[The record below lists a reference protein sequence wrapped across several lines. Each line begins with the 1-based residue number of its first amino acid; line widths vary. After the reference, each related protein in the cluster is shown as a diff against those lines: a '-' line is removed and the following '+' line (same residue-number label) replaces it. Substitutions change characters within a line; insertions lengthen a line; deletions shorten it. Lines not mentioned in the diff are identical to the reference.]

1 MTMLKTQGRPEL
13 EGWLPAYLRDHLAGS
28 VAAVDIARRRRD
40 AEPDEPSRTAIARL
54 IEDIEEDRARL
65 RGLMSELGIVP
76 SVWKQTVAAGFS
88 WLGAGRSVVG
98 SAELNRLREFE
109 VLLMGVRG
117 KELLWHTL
125 GRLGLLAPASQ
136 RLLLRRVASQRATL
150 EMLHGR
156 SATDGVPT
164 EPEG

>member
-1 MTMLKTQGRPEL
+1 M
-13 EGWLPAYLRDHLAGS
+13 
-28 VAAVDIARRRRD
+28 
-40 AEPDEPSRTAIARL
+40 ARL

-65 RGLMSELGIVP
+65 RELMNELGIVP
-76 SVWKQTVAAGFS
+76 SVWKQTIAAGFS
-88 WLGAGRSVVG
+88 WLGAGRSAVG
-98 SAELNRLREFE
+98 SAELNRMREFE
-109 VLLMGVRG
+109 MLLMGVRG

-125 GRLGLLAPASQ
+125 GRLGLLDPPSQ

-156 SATDGVPT
+156 SAIDGVAT

>member
-1 MTMLKTQGRPEL
+1 MPEMDARPEL

-28 VAAVDIARRRRD
+28 VAAVDVARRRRD
-40 AEPDEPSRTAIARL
+40 AEPDEPSRTAIAQL

-65 RGLMSELGIVP
+65 RELMSELGIVP
-76 SVWKQTVAAGFS
+76 SVWKQTVAVGFS
-88 WLGAGRSVVG
+88 WLGAGRSAVG

-117 KELLWHTL
+117 KELLWQTL
-125 GRLGLLAPASQ
+125 GRLGLLDPASQ

-156 SATDGVPT
+156 STIDGVPA
-164 EPEG
+164 EPGG

>member
-1 MTMLKTQGRPEL
+1 MAMFEIEGRPEL

-40 AEPDEPSRTAIARL
+40 AEPDEPSRTAIAQL

-65 RGLMSELGIVP
+65 RELMSELGIVP
-76 SVWKQTVAAGFS
+76 SVWKQTVAASFS
-88 WLGAGRSVVG
+88 WLGAGRAAVG

-117 KELLWHTL
+117 KELLWQTL
-125 GRLGLLAPASQ
+125 GRLGLLDPASQ

-156 SATDGVPT
+156 STTDGAPA
-164 EPEG
+164 EPGG

>member
-1 MTMLKTQGRPEL
+1 MAMQGRPEL
-13 EGWLPAYLRDHLAGS
+13 MGWLPVYLRDHFAGS

-40 AEPDEPSRTAIARL
+40 AEPDEPSRTAIAQL
-54 IEDIEEDRARL
+54 IEDIEQDRARL

-88 WLGAGRSVVG
+88 WLGAGRSAVG

-117 KELLWHTL
+117 KELLWQTL
-125 GRLGLLAPASQ
+125 GRLGLLDATSQ

-156 SATDGVPT
+156 SAIDGIPA
-164 EPEG
+164 EPGG

>member
-1 MTMLKTQGRPEL
+1 MLEMEGRPEL

-28 VAAVDIARRRRD
+28 VAAIDMARRRRD
-40 AEPDEPSRTAIARL
+40 AEPDEPSRTAIAQL
-54 IEDIEEDRARL
+54 IEDIEQDRARL
-65 RGLMSELGIVP
+65 RELMSEHGIVP

-88 WLGAGRSVVG
+88 WLGAGRSAVG

-125 GRLGLLAPASQ
+125 GRIGLLDPASQ
-136 RLLLRRVASQRATL
+136 RLLLRRVASQRGTL
-150 EMLHGR
+150 ERLHAR
-156 SATDGVPT
+156 RPIDELPT
-164 EPEG
+164 EPRG